1 MRAPFNASIPIYHQ
15 IAQLLLAR
23 ARAGDFRD
31 HGLPTEHSLCAE
43 FGVSRT
49 TIRQALAGLKS
60 RNLLESRRGAGTRF
74 VGAVTERHMADAV
87 GDPLHAALNTQFRI
101 VSVDYVPAR
110 EDVAAL
116 FAIRSNSPVCR
127 ILRVNS
133 VKTAPVSLV
142 VSYLPAAL
150 APVLTKANLRRPL
163 HEVIWKF
170 CGLRQ
175 KRSLHRIRIARADQL
190 VAGLLGVALTDP
202 VLHVQSTV
210 YLDDDRPIR
219 WTDNYFH
226 EEKYEYF
233 ASFDWSDPSAH
244 VAGEVAT
251 RASSPNRSKH
261 DMLEAL

>member
-1 MRAPFNASIPIYHQ
+1 MGAPFNPTIPIYHQ

-23 ARAGDFRD
+23 ARAGEFRD

-74 VGAVTERHMADAV
+74 VGVVNNHDKADAA

-101 VSVDYVPAR
+101 VSVDRVPAR

-116 FAIRSNSPVCR
+116 FVIRPDSPVCR

-133 VKTAPVSLV
+133 VKAAPVSLV
-142 VSYLPAAL
+142 VSYLPVEL

-170 CGLRQ
+170 RGLRQ

-244 VAGEVAT
+244 IIDQGERT
-251 RASSPNRSKH
+251 SSPNSSKH
-261 DMLEAL
+261 HMLEAL